1 MRPRLP
7 GGGDGVGG
15 EQRGGTGS
23 GPGIGTGIA
32 LARRLRLLGCMT
44 QTPSPATQLPHH
56 ERIAHQLCLAFV
68 TLVARTRVGNAQ
80 RRAQAR
86 KSAASAPLHGA
97 EGAARQ
103 TRADRARAHAIAL
116 CECCVR
122 VARRWRLRGHWALVR
137 RPMLRRCSRLAGP
150 LDRGTCAASSS
161 DHADRVCGGERGVAR
176 QRNRRL
182 PARARDAADI
192 EHSGHCWHP
201 RPCGACER

>member
-1 MRPRLP
+1 MWVGGTRWGRARWEKGSPVGGVERLIEAVRPRLP

-97 EGAARQ
+97 EGAPRQ
-103 TRADRARAHAIAL
+103 TRADRTCAHAIAL
-116 CECCVR
+116 CECCEACAAVEIAGALGACSAAD
-122 VARRWRLRGHWALVR
+122 VAAVLTLGRPARPRDLRGIQ
-137 RPMLRRCSRLAGP
+137 LRSC
-150 LDRGTCAASSS
+150 
-161 DHADRVCGGERGVAR
+161 
-176 QRNRRL
+176 
-182 PARARDAADI
+182 
-192 EHSGHCWHP
+192 
-201 RPCGACER
+201 